1 MRIRRRQSPHR
12 RLLGALVG
20 DEVTPRRT
28 LERRSEGWYVATRAG
43 GFGGYSTASVVAS
56 RRRVPVP
63 IEATAEQAAD
73 KAVELGMIR
82 REELR

>member
-1 MRIRRRQSPHR
+1 M
-12 RLLGALVG
+12 
-20 DEVTPRRT
+20 TPRRT

-43 GFGGYSTASVVAS
+43 GFGGYSTTAVVTS

-63 IEATAEQAAD
+63 VEATREQAAER
-73 KAVELGMIR
+73 AVELGMIR